1 MSLREIVMLSRNT
14 FIILCAFVLASCG
27 GASLPSEAMKAGSHS
42 FFMTCGASGE
52 PFLVTEVGKN
62 FNDAVTRYR
71 LSAPDRWYC
80 KSSSYKN
87 LEKDSATKYRSV
99 FYAEED
105 AKRSLIQAARE
116 KAEAKKQARLA
127 EERAA
132 EMRRRRIVME
142 DACESYGF
150 QKGTDQFPNC
160 IKDLN
165 IAMQNAQRE
174 ERLAREMRQEVARQA
189 GLDREK
195 QQEVADQA
203 RWNAIFSTVVQA
215 GVATANTNAQIRNNN
230 MNTRSIITNQNMN
243 TQRLIKGR

>member
-1 MSLREIVMLSRNT
+1 MTLSRST
-14 FIILCAFVLASCG
+14 FPILCAFVLASCG
-27 GASLPSEAMKAGSHS
+27 GGVNLPEDSRRTGLHIFDVTCTGQLILRVKVAGR
-42 FFMTCGASGE
+42 GI
-52 PFLVTEVGKN
+52 
-62 FNDAVTRYR
+62 NDALERHKR
-71 LSAPDRWYC
+71 RAN
-80 KSSSYKN
+80 KSFCDVVGYVDFIEGSE
-87 LEKDSATKYRSV
+87 LALTE
-99 FYAEED
+99 AEE
-105 AKRSLIQAARE
+105 AEFQQKLELELAQEKILKEREEKLEAERIAQTRAELKRR
-116 KAEAKKQARLA
+116 RLA
-127 EERAA
+127 
-132 EMRRRRIVME
+132 ME

-165 IAMQNAQRE
+165 IAMQNAKRE

-230 MNTRSIITNQNMN
+230 MNTNSIISNQNMN
-243 TQRLIKGR
+243 TQRLIRGR